1 MPRANNNGIEIE
13 FDTIGDP
20 QDEPLL
26 LVMGFTAQLIA
37 WDEKLCQLLADKG
50 FFVIRYDNRDCGLSS
65 HLDGVAVDMA
75 ELFNA
80 RSSGAAVPPVP
91 YTLSDMAADGMAVL
105 DALGIDRAHVV
116 GASMGG
122 MIVQTMAIEHP
133 QRLRTM
139 TSIMSTTGEPDYGQA
154 APEAMAALMRP
165 PPLDRAEAHR
175 GLGRRLEDLQQP
187 ALLRRG
193 GSARSG
199 PQPRSTERST
209 PRAPAARW
217 ARSSRAATEPTAC
230 RNVRL
235 PFLVIHGR
243 ADTLIGLSG
252 GERTAEL
259 VPGANLVVLND
270 MGHDLP
276 EPLWP
281 FIVDTIAS
289 HATHAIG

>member
-1 MPRANNNGIEIE
+1 MPRAINNGIEIE

-26 LVMGFTAQLIA
+26 LVMGFTAQMIA

-50 FFVIRYDNRDCGLSS
+50 FFVVRYDNRDCGLSS
-65 HLDGVAVDMA
+65 HLDGVTVDMA
-75 ELFNA
+75 ALFNA
-80 RSSGAAVPPVP
+80 RSGQGELPSVP

-122 MIVQTMAIEHP
+122 MIVQTMAIEHAD
-133 QRLRTM
+133 RLRTV
-139 TSIMSTTGEPDYGQA
+139 TSVMSTTGEPEYGQA
-154 APEAMAALMRP
+154 SPEAMAALMRP
-165 PPLDRAEAHR
+165 PPLDRAQAIDASVEASKLFSSPR
-175 GLGRRLEDLQQP
+175 YFDE
-187 ALLRRG
+187 
-193 GSARSG
+193 ARARERAAAAYDRAFYPQGAMRQMGAIAASG
-199 PQPRSTERST
+199 
-209 PRAPAARW
+209 
-217 ARSSRAATEPTAC
+217 SRADGL
-230 RNVRL
+230 RDVRL

-243 ADTLIGLSG
+243 ADTLIGVSG
-252 GERTAEL
+252 GERTAEI
-259 VPGANLVVLND
+259 VRGANLVVLND